1 MEYQVHTCNLN
12 VKTNF
17 IEITHRSEAMSYIY
31 RQQNQYKWKYFYIS
45 I

>member
-17 IEITHRSEAMSYIY
+17 IEITRRSEAMSYTRIDS
-31 RQQNQYKWKYFYIS
+31 RINNVEIFLHT
-45 I
+45 